1 MNIKN
6 ISLLLIVLFISNT
19 ITAQDFQGIA
29 IYKSQRKLSIK
40 LDSTQMDSDR
50 HQDMMAMLQ
59 KQFEKT
65 YILSFNKEESIYKED
80 EKLEAPQP
88 AGMQLMIVNTGGS
101 DLLYKNTKENRY
113 TNQNES
119 FSKLFLIKD
128 ILQDH
133 DWELSGETKFIGDYE
148 CRKATTSRQVTVV
161 QGGVSINGDKDLS
174 ENENEEPELREQIV
188 TAWYAPEIPINH
200 GPSNYEGLPGLIL
213 EVNDGTTTMICSKII
228 MNPSNKVSIVEPKKG
243 QVLNQDE
250 YDAIMEKKM
259 REMEEKMRDNW
270 NGDGDGDGERME
282 IRIGG

>member
-19 ITAQDFQGIA
+19 IIAQDFQGIA
-29 IYKSQRKLSIK
+29 TYKSQRKLSIK

-213 EVNDGTTTMICSKII
+213 EVNDGTTTMICSKIVI
-228 MNPSNKVSIVEPKKG
+228 NPSKKITIVEPKKG
-243 QVLNQDE
+243 KVLNQDE

-270 NGDGDGDGERME
+270 SGDGDGERVE

>member
-29 IYKSQRKLSIK
+29 TYKSQRKLSIK

-50 HQDMMAMLQ
+50 HLDMMAMLQ

-270 NGDGDGDGERME
+270 NGDGDGERME

>member
-1 MNIKN
+1 MKNKN

-19 ITAQDFQGIA
+19 IIAQDFQGIA
-29 IYKSQRKLSIK
+29 TYKSQRKLSIK

-128 ILQDH
+128 TLQGH

-148 CRKATTSRQVTVV
+148 CRKATTTRQVRVV

-213 EVNDGTTTMICSKII
+213 EVNDGTTTMICSKIVI
-228 MNPSNKVSIVEPKKG
+228 NPSKKITIVEPKKG
-243 QVLNQDE
+243 KVLNQDE

-270 NGDGDGDGERME
+270 SGDGDGERVE